1 MASGGGVEPFNVI
14 DMFPRQ
20 PKMNKPFMMQDLSEQ
35 FQRSLQSLDFWFE
48 AFPYFTFAV
57 VYSQLW
63 HKIWTIDPGFIY
75 QLPTFTAITTIIT

>member
-35 FQRSLQSLDFWFE
+35 FQRSLQSLDF
-48 AFPYFTFAV
+48 
-57 VYSQLW
+57 
-63 HKIWTIDPGFIY
+63 
-75 QLPTFTAITTIIT
+75 